1 MANSTRLFKYDSDS
15 DSDPDSEISNET
27 KSGQKK
33 SVTFSTGQN
42 NIIKD
47 VDSKWLNDYLEL
59 TGPNV
64 LLYNAFRFRDI
75 IKLIT
80 NKISWILCKHHRD
93 KIYSRLIN

>member
-1 MANSTRLFKYDSDS
+1 MANSTRLFKYDSGS
-15 DSDPDSEISNET
+15 DSDSEISNET

-33 SVTFSTGQN
+33 SVTFSTEQN
-42 NIIKD
+42 DIIKD

-59 TGPNV
+59 NGPNA

-75 IKLIT
+75 IKLIN